1 MKKWLLKKV
10 TDWFPLERIAAA
22 GLNALLDYSNTRA
35 KAQSALKIAR
45 RVHEAS
51 GAAIAALSRLLGDEV
66 NTASVSTLMDSV
78 ERLAIRAWSKGESTP
93 NDARHLKE
101 PKDETS

>member
-35 KAQSALKIAR
+35 KAQSALKVAR
-45 RVHEAS
+45 RVQQAAGAS
-51 GAAIAALSRLLGDEV
+51 VVALSRLLGDEV
-66 NTASVSTLMDSV
+66 NATSVSVLMDSV
-78 ERLAIRAWSKGESTP
+78 ERLAIKAWSKGESTP
-93 NDARHLKE
+93 DNARHLKE
-101 PKDETS
+101 PRDETS